1 MAKLSDHQS
10 SVTTKMLLIGD
21 SGAGKT
27 GALASLAGAGYN
39 LRIIDTDNGLDILK
53 NLLCDPNSPYGKAAA
68 DRVDSESITD
78 KMKPSGTGQLIPA
91 KATVWQRTVGLLN
104 DWKPTTENPRIS
116 NFGPVSTWT
125 SNEVLVIDSLT
136 TLANAAM
143 NFVLSM
149 NARLGQRPQQ
159 SDWYVG
165 QQLLES
171 LLQMLYDENVK
182 CNVIINCHI
191 AYIGEENGPAKGYP
205 NSLGKALSPK
215 MGRYFNSILMAQ
227 TIGQGK
233 SAKHR
238 ILTKSVGVVELKN
251 VAPNK
256 VPADYPLETGLADY
270 FRDIRAP
277 VISAAPPA
285 GISAPLNQSPPA
297 TA

>member
-1 MAKLSDHQS
+1 
-10 SVTTKMLLIGD
+10 
-21 SGAGKT
+21 
-27 GALASLAGAGYN
+27 
-39 LRIIDTDNGLDILK
+39 
-53 NLLCDPNSPYGKAAA
+53 
-68 DRVDSESITD
+68 
-78 KMKPSGTGQLIPA
+78 
-91 KATVWQRTVGLLN
+91 
-104 DWKPTTENPRIS
+104 
-116 NFGPVSTWT
+116 
-125 SNEVLVIDSLT
+125 
-136 TLANAAM
+136 
-143 NFVLSM
+143 
-149 NARLGQRPQQ
+149 
-159 SDWYVG
+159 
-165 QQLLES
+165 LLES